1 MEVSTDKLRFFRTSA
16 ALRRWFEKNH
26 DKAQELWIGFHRK
39 DSAKG
44 GITYPQALDEA
55 LCYGWID
62 GIRKKLDDTSFTIRF
77 TPRKKN
83 SIWSN
88 VNVRHVARLEK
99 DGRMMPPGV
108 AAFSAKDE
116 KRVGIYSF
124 ERDVA
129 ELEPAMQTRFKK
141 NPRAWK
147 YFESQPPYY
156 RRIAAWYVISAKK
169 DETRERR
176 LSDLI
181 GYSAKETRLPQFVPA
196 SNTKKTK

>member
-1 MEVSTDKLRFFRTSA
+1 VEVATDKLRFLRTSVG
-16 ALRRWFEKNH
+16 LRRWLEKNH
-26 DKAQELWIGFHRK
+26 DKTQELWIGFNRK

-44 GITYPQALDEA
+44 GITYPEALDEA

-99 DGRMMPPGV
+99 DGRMMPPGL
-108 AAFSAKDE
+108 AAFNAKDE
-116 KRVGIYSF
+116 KRAGVYSF

-169 DETRERR
+169 EETRERR

-181 GYSAKETRLPQFVPA
+181 MRSARESRLPQFVPA
-196 SNTKKTK
+196 SNSRKPK